1 MQENYSQ
8 MERYVRGIHRN
19 IKGNLVVGAIII
31 FVMIIVHLVSGCE
44 PVLPAEP
51 ENNKKTDILSHR
63 QDSTNNQGGILPE
76 PDINEWETDTTIYQT
91 EAKPK

>member
-1 MQENYSQ
+1 MQKNYSQ
-8 MERYVRGIHRN
+8 TERYVRGVLRN
-19 IKGNLVVGAIII
+19 VRGNLVVGVIII

-51 ENNKKTDILSHR
+51 ENNKKTDILLHS
-63 QDSTNNQGGILPE
+63 QDSTSDQGGILPE